1 MHDDGMVGV
10 GKVNEERKRSK
21 VMIDESHYSH
31 CPSSLLFSSAKQRS
45 VRIQKQTQRL
55 LGVLLLAGS
64 EFTEV
69 ELVG

>member
-1 MHDDGMVGV
+1 MVGV

-31 CPSSLLFSSAKQRS
+31 CPLLFSSAKQRS

-69 ELVG
+69 ELVD